1 MHVYVNESS
10 LTLEYYVMYTHRYP
24 SGSSTIYTAFAQA
37 ADDWFLDKLGI
48 TNASSKTGQL
58 SFTIPIGKFYWMDG
72 PIEDITL
79 EYANLKEWIDEL
91 PISRVYGGVHFMDAG
106 NAGLALGKKVGHAC
120 SSLLNRLT
128 AGDLT
133 ATYTHPGREAINPF
147 NNVD

>member
-1 MHVYVNESS
+1 MWTNQVS
-10 LTLEYYVMYTHRYP
+10 LLEYYVMWCTHRYP

-37 ADDWFLDKLGI
+37 ADDWFLDKLGSI

-58 SFTIPIGKFYWMDG
+58 SFTTSAGKFYWTDG
-72 PIEDITL
+72 PMESITL

-91 PISRVYGGVHFMDAG
+91 HKSRVYGGVHFMDAG

-120 SSLLNRLT
+120 SSLLNRLN

-133 ATYTHPGREAINPF
+133 ATYTHPGREAISSF
-147 NNVD
+147 NNVG